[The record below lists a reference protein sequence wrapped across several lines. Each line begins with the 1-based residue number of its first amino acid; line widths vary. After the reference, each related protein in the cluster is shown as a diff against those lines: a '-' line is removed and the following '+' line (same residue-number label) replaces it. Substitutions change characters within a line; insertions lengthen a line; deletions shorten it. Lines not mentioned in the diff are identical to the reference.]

1 MRAQPSASPIRP
13 PTPWPKSKPCS
24 KSPEMG
30 LNAPSWLMAN
40 PVAHR
45 GLHDAR
51 RGVIENT
58 LGAAEEAAAS
68 GRAIESDVQ
77 ASADGEAFVFHDDA
91 LDRLT
96 LANGPFFQKTSS
108 EIRTVRFKEGSGRI
122 PTLVELLQRIA
133 GRTPVICEIKSAFDG
148 DMRLAGRVAQVAADY
163 SGPLALKSFDPAI
176 IAYFRKDARPPGP
189 SGSPCPLGIVAEA
202 RYDSEYWRG
211 LSAEQKTDFANFLH
225 YPHTRPDFLSYCV
238 DDLPNA
244 IPFLLRTLSATPVMV
259 WTVRTPA
266 QRRLAARW
274 ADQIVFEGEL
284 ES

>member
-1 MRAQPSASPIRP
+1 
-13 PTPWPKSKPCS
+13 
-24 KSPEMG
+24 MG
-30 LNAPSWLMAN
+30 LNAPPWLMAN

-68 GRAIESDVQ
+68 GNAIECDVQ

-96 LANGPFFQKTSS
+96 LSNGPLFQKTAA
-108 EIRTVRFKEGSGRI
+108 EIRTVRFKEGSERI

-133 GRTPVICEIKSAFDG
+133 SRTPVICEIKSTFDG
-148 DMRLAGRVAQVAADY
+148 DMRLAARVAQVAADY

-176 IAYFRKDARPPGP
+176 IAHFRKDASPPGP

-202 RYDSEYWRG
+202 RYDGEYWRG

-266 QRRLAARW
+266 QRRLAAQW

>member
-1 MRAQPSASPIRP
+1 
-13 PTPWPKSKPCS
+13 
-24 KSPEMG
+24 MG
-30 LNAPSWLMAN
+30 LNSPSWLIAN
-40 PVAHR
+40 PIAHR

-58 LGAAEEAAAS
+58 LGAAEAAAAR
-68 GRAIESDVQ
+68 GNAIECDVQ
-77 ASADGEAFVFHDDA
+77 ASADGEAFVFHDDS

-96 LANGPFFQKTSS
+96 LSNGPLFHKTAAD
-108 EIRTVRFKEGSGRI
+108 IRAVRFKEGSEQI
-122 PTLVELLQRIA
+122 PTFVELLRRIA
-133 GRTPVICEIKSAFDG
+133 SRTPLICEIKSAFDG
-148 DMRLAGRVAQVAADY
+148 DMRLARRVAEIAADY

-176 IAYFRKDARPPGP
+176 IAYLRKDASPPGP
-189 SGSPCPLGIVAEA
+189 SGRPCPLGIVAEA
-202 RYDSEYWRG
+202 NYDGEYWRG

-225 YPHTRPDFLSYCV
+225 YPATRPDFLSYCV

-244 IPFLLRTLSATPVMV
+244 IPFLLRTLNATPVMA

-266 QRRLAARW
+266 QRRLAAQW